1 MVSFRF
7 LFEYATDHA
16 SLLSLSTSADVPQ
29 GSDLRAAMHDVWRGL
44 QRAHAHLVRIP
55 YRSVRVYLQAVQGI
69 YVVAKEQEDV
79 LVGELCERFIYGS
92 E

>member
-1 MVSFRF
+1 MVCFRF
-7 LFEYATDHA
+7 LFEYAADHA
-16 SLLSLSTSADVPQ
+16 SLLSLSTSADVPH

-55 YRSVRVYLQAVQGI
+55 YRSVRVYLQAVQGN

-79 LVGELCERFIYGS
+79 LVDELCERFIYGS